1 LERPAWKRL
10 VADAQAGKFD
20 AVVVT
25 YMSRLARSPKYHVAE
40 YLLTEAG
47 IDIITVEEQFGN
59 DLHGQINKEVTILA
73 DGLQPKQA
81 AMHTRTKMEGMV
93 AAGYGCGHIPFGYR
107 KEFVKVA
114 AALSAEKEPPQ
125 IMLPHPDEA
134 PIVRQAFSMAKARHT
149 RADIRDYLRMVTGR
163 DSWHATDVK
172 KMLTEGVGAPGMFKG
187 HLLGVMREKGGS
199 QRRILRHFRMIGS
212 TEERK
217 IFVIESV
224 RIGML
229 YQTR

>member
-1 LERPAWKRL
+1 MNDSEAKVCHHPHLFPQVLYPNQL
-10 VADAQAGKFD
+10 V
-20 AVVVT
+20 
-25 YMSRLARSPKYHVAE
+25 P
-40 YLLTEAG
+40 
-47 IDIITVEEQFGN
+47 
-59 DLHGQINKEVTILA
+59 
-73 DGLQPKQA
+73 
-81 AMHTRTKMEGMV
+81 
-93 AAGYGCGHIPFGYR
+93 
-107 KEFVKVA
+107 
-114 AALSAEKEPPQ
+114 
-125 IMLPHPDEA
+125 
-134 PIVRQAFSMAKARHT
+134 
-149 RADIRDYLRMVTGR
+149 
-163 DSWHATDVK
+163 TDVK